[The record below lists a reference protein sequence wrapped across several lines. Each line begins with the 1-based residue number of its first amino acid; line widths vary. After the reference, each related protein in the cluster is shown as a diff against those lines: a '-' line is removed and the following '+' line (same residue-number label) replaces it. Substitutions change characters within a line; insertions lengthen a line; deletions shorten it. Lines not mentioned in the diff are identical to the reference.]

1 MNFFQSLEHHPHMLQ
16 MISLIHVMYIDIIY
30 TNLQEVATPIF
41 KNLWH
46 NPKENATNIL

>member
-16 MISLIHVMYIDIIY
+16 MINPIHDMYIDIIY
-30 TNLQEVATPIF
+30 KDLQEVATPIF

-46 NPKENATNIL
+46 SPKENATSIL